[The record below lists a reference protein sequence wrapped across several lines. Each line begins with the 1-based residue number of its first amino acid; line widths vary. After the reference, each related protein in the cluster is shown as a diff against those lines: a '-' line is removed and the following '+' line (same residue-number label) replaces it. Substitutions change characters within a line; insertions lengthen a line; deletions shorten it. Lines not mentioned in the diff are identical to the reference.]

1 MKEEETEIPLSQY
14 NSVAEIY
21 EELDETRARLVG
33 AVEQL
38 TDEHLGF
45 RPSPESWTVAEI
57 VEHLSIVERR
67 VARMLGVM
75 LTKLEPE
82 AARAEGSKFE
92 TVSVAEFVERSRTEK
107 YTAPDEIRPKGLPL
121 SDSLAAL
128 RDSRAALNSLRER
141 VERVDGTRAHFPH
154 PIWGPLDL
162 YQWLAFVSAHEQRH
176 ISQIETLKKTM
187 NAE

>member
-1 MKEEETEIPLSQY
+1 MSVYRSVTEL
-14 NSVAEIY
+14 Y
-21 EELDETRARLVG
+21 EDLDGTRARLVG
-33 AVEQL
+33 AVENL
-38 TDEHLGF
+38 TDEEQGF
-45 RPSPESWTVAEI
+45 RPSPEAWTIAEV

-92 TVSVAEFVERSRTEK
+92 PVSVSEFVERSRTEK
-107 YTAPDEIRPKGLPL
+107 YKAPEEIRPKGIPLP
-121 SDSLAAL
+121 DSLAHL

-154 PIWGPLDL
+154 PVWGPLDL
-162 YQWLAFVSAHEQRH
+162 YLWLAFVSAHEQRH
-176 ISQIETLKKTM
+176 ISQNETLIETM
-187 NAE
+187 NS